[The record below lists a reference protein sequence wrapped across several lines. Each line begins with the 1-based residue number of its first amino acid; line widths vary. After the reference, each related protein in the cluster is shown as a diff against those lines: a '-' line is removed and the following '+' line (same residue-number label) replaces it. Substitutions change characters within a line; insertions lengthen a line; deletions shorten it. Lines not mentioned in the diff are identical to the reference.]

1 MEEESGRNRNK
12 GSGLEAGGWETI
24 YSSLALILVA
34 LFGMLVSYST
44 VEGDK
49 LTNFMRGFAAMATS
63 EGRSSSSEGDVKSL
77 IMEGGRD
84 SVSKSMAVLKKYFTS
99 IGLAK
104 SIDIERTEQGF
115 RTTFGS
121 TVLFASG
128 EAALRQ
134 AAYPYIDQIIDI
146 ARDESY
152 SVRVEGHT
160 DDVPIHTPRFSSNWE
175 LSTARAVTVLRYML
189 ADVPAQRLS
198 AVGFGQYRPLMSNGT
213 DEGRRINRRVDF
225 YFNLDEDSKSQ

>member
-1 MEEESGRNRNK
+1 MEEQTGRNRNK
-12 GSGLEAGGWETI
+12 GPGVEAGGWETI

-49 LTNFMRGFAAMATS
+49 LTNFMRGFATMATT
-63 EGRSSSSEGDVKSL
+63 EGRSTESDGEVKSL

-84 SVSKSMAVLKKYFTS
+84 SVSHSMAVLKKYFTS

-104 SIDIERTEQGF
+104 SINIERTERGF

-121 TVLFASG
+121 NVLFSSG
-128 EAALRQ
+128 Q
-134 AAYPYIDQIIDI
+134 AVLHKDANPYIDQMMDI

-160 DDVPIHTPRFSSNWE
+160 DDVPIHTSRFSSNWE

-189 ADVPAQRLS
+189 TDVPAKRLS
-198 AVGFGQYRPLMSNGT
+198 AVGFGQYRPLVSNET

-225 YFNLDEDSKSQ
+225 YFNLDEDRKS